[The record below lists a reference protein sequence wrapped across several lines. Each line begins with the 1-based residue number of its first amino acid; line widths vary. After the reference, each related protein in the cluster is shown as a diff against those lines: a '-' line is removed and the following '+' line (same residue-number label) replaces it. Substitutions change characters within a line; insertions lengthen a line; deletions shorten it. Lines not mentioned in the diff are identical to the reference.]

1 MSTPNDP
8 LIGTTLGK
16 RYQILEKIGEGGMG
30 AVYKARQTF
39 MDEVIAL
46 KIIRPELRQDANFL
60 DRFLREVK
68 NAASVRHPNAISIL
82 DSGEFDGG
90 LLYMA
95 MEYVEGQDLGEVIS
109 QHPTGMKPEMMLYIA
124 RQICQALDAVH
135 RKGIVHRDLRPDNV
149 MVYRDDKRGLRVK
162 VLDFGISRAMEN
174 TRLTMTGMIIGTPE
188 FMSPEQAAG
197 EPLDQRSDIYSLGL
211 MIYAMLVGRT
221 PFQSTTPHGFLH
233 KQIYEPPTPPRK
245 FRNDLPP
252 MLEQA
257 VLKTLEKK
265 PAARYTYANAL
276 LSDLEAA
283 VLGKPA
289 PADTAGSAA
298 PRKKSAGETVAGTDV
313 HLPETMLAG
322 GTELATG
329 ISATGKNPVSG
340 ASKAQKPFLYWL
352 GGVAG
357 VLLFT
362 FLLEM
367 SGSFYMD
374 DEIGVWML
382 GIFLASGI
390 FLAWRYCDS
399 ARDLWATA
407 FWVACGI
414 VWIGFAYLYFY
425 DLTYMTDEGG
435 AGVIGSLVLLLS
447 GAGMAYQNRDELQG
461 GKLALLWFGGSFGL
475 AALAVSLNE
484 FNGDLY
490 VRDVGSLIAIVS
502 LGLILGSGIYLLRRA
517 LQELSILEA
526 AAYWLGLS
534 AAEMVLNFY
543 AFNQFLDVMDE
554 ETTVLVGIIFAL
566 ALAGYIV
573 YTYREQRRA

>member
-1 MSTPNDP
+1 
-8 LIGTTLGK
+8 
-16 RYQILEKIGEGGMG
+16 
-30 AVYKARQTF
+30 
-39 MDEVIAL
+39 
-46 KIIRPELRQDANFL
+46 
-60 DRFLREVK
+60 
-68 NAASVRHPNAISIL
+68 
-82 DSGEFDGG
+82 
-90 LLYMA
+90 
-95 MEYVEGQDLGEVIS
+95 
-109 QHPTGMKPEMMLYIA
+109 
-124 RQICQALDAVH
+124 
-135 RKGIVHRDLRPDNV
+135 
-149 MVYRDDKRGLRVK
+149 
-162 VLDFGISRAMEN
+162 
-174 TRLTMTGMIIGTPE
+174 
-188 FMSPEQAAG
+188 
-197 EPLDQRSDIYSLGL
+197 
-211 MIYAMLVGRT
+211 
-221 PFQSTTPHGFLH
+221 
-233 KQIYEPPTPPRK
+233 
-245 FRNDLPP
+245 
-252 MLEQA
+252 
-257 VLKTLEKK
+257 
-265 PAARYTYANAL
+265 
-276 LSDLEAA
+276 SDLEAA

-298 PRKKSAGETVAGTDV
+298 PVKKSAGETVAGTDV

-526 AAYWLGLS
+526 A
-534 AAEMVLNFY
+534 
-543 AFNQFLDVMDE
+543 
-554 ETTVLVGIIFAL
+554 
-566 ALAGYIV
+566 
-573 YTYREQRRA
+573 